1 MENPESLNRIDS
13 QNNKDNDDIVDI
25 YIELKTNVVKNTEL
39 STSELV
45 ARKISETPDENVY
58 TEEEISVEQ
67 LTIPGDY
74 SDDDILEEEKETI
87 SKNDEVWTKTQKE
100 IWRGMVLLIPCSK
113 KEDSA
118 HLKIKWSYSGKED
131 RVLIKNVLLN
141 Y

>member
-13 QNNKDNDDIVDI
+13 QNNKENDDIVDI

-87 SKNDEVWTKTQKE
+87 SKNDEVWTK
-100 IWRGMVLLIPCSK
+100 
-113 KEDSA
+113 
-118 HLKIKWSYSGKED
+118 
-131 RVLIKNVLLN
+131 N
-141 Y
+141 